1 MSKFRGSLLG
11 AAVLT
16 GVVLILSILD
26 GLATNVA
33 SSAGHW
39 PGPLDLL
46 RRYPWWTVMVLGAL
60 TLLLTIWKTV
70 KSGSGPTPASSEDL
84 LATEDRLREHV
95 DKVET
100 RRSRVED
107 RAARLPPYP
116 RALLAASGEDRDLIW
131 KVIAP
136 FIDDTIVPQK
146 LAREWAAS
154 PPAAIDGLP
163 ATGRLVV
170 AELLL
175 GYGQPAA
182 AVEHLRTAVDWGA
195 TPRAY
200 WLVRMAQVQVTPGE
214 DDPARVNRLLAE
226 AEQVDAAYP
235 LAVAMKS
242 IVAEDWNQA
251 LHALDGWSPPTL
263 WEQETVVVFR
273 HAALLGMDKLD
284 EAIIALDSGPSEFRS
299 ASILLRLAQLLRTRA
314 VQGTGD
320 SDIADATRAAEVAIR
335 ARNMRRLWR
344 SDSAEAVAVAAEA
357 AVIADDHQQV
367 WTLTRPAPD
376 GEATPSEAADS
387 RVLPVAAMGAV
398 LTGRFAQARALIDSA
413 PGGYVRL
420 CIEAELASAEP
431 SHTGSPT
438 AVEAWRETLRA
449 ATTDEEKLR
458 TLRGLAMEGASDHAV
473 LEELKARYPQ
483 AVAEIETL
491 STIASVSGADA
502 DERLRALETRSP
514 LASVRRAELLRHDD
528 PEGAAELLI
537 DANTRW
543 RNPRLLLMALD
554 CFQDAGRWEQAGR
567 VAQDALAQIGP
578 QWSGRAT
585 VMRRLADI
593 QSARNDWPMVEVT
606 CRALLGIDQNDEG
619 ARWALANAQY
629 RGGDPQQAW
638 LTLKR
643 ATALPN
649 VTTPMHARLLL
660 DLSRRYADAVEV
672 ARTALAMLHMFP
684 TDQDVHAAVIN
695 SVTMRLD
702 RTELP
707 EDIGSEITAAWQSF
721 FERYPDSERFT
732 PYTIH
737 DDDNPLADIEEQM
750 RQQARTYREFEDRIR
765 DQNHPI
771 GMLEAVVGK
780 PYSAIFPYRPL
791 GYHRLAFSDDQ
802 DNALELDLARASLTG
817 NCLVDASA
825 LYTLGLLPDAAPALI
840 ALLFRPAITDIA
852 LRDLVEADDMFG
864 LPSAGTLH
872 YDIGLG
878 QVVAR
883 ETDADVT
890 DRQRA
895 QIRSMLTTARDFR
908 RIIHPALVHLQSI
921 RPHRDPIWALT
932 LDAAQHNGTSLW
944 ADDTGLRIVA
954 HSMGIKTFSTQ
965 ALLTIA
971 HERQR
976 IDDATL
982 NQTTRALIREY
993 AVDLP
998 YDHNAL
1004 LEIGAEQNWEPR
1016 SVAVILSRAATWSNG
1031 PRVLQLFRTAFRN
1044 APDAGRKTWAYAA
1057 LTGIRDATIP
1067 DDRVEKLTA
1076 FTAMTLGD
1084 AWTRPE
1090 HASAVVAA
1098 IQALLP
1104 EETDALVQ
1112 GALKQVWTGLKETYP
1127 TEHSMI
1133 VFLHII
1139 SRLDDDYRQYGA
1151 KLILE

>member
-1 MSKFRGSLLG
+1 MSKLRGSLLV
-11 AAVLT
+11 AAVLA
-16 GVVLILSILD
+16 GLLLILSILN

-33 SSAGHW
+33 SSTRHW
-39 PGPLDLL
+39 PGPLDLI
-46 RRYPWWTVMVLGAL
+46 RRYPWWTVLVLGAL
-60 TLLLTIWKTV
+60 TVLLTVLAVVI
-70 KSGSGPTPASSEDL
+70 SGSGPTPASSEDL
-84 LATEDRLREHV
+84 LATEERLREHL

-100 RRSRVED
+100 RRSDVED

-116 RALLAASGEDRDLIW
+116 RALLAAAGEDRDLIW

-136 FIDDTIVPQK
+136 FTDDAVVPRD
-146 LAREWAAS
+146 LAREWAVS

-163 ATGRLVV
+163 ITGRLVV

-182 AVEHLRTAVDWGA
+182 AVEHLRKAVDWGA

-200 WLVRMAQVQVTPGE
+200 WLVRMAQVQMTPGE
-214 DDPARVNRLLAE
+214 DDPAPVDRLLAE
-226 AEQVDAAYP
+226 AEQVEAAYP
-235 LAVAMKS
+235 LVAAMKS
-242 IVAEDWNQA
+242 FVVEDWNQTVRA
-251 LHALDGWSPPTL
+251 LEGWNPPTF
-263 WEQETVVVFR
+263 WEHETAVIFR
-273 HAALLGMDKLD
+273 YAALLSMDKLD

-299 ASILLRLAQLLRTRA
+299 ASILLQLAQLLRTRA

-320 SDIADATRAAEVAIR
+320 SGIADATRAVEIAIR

-357 AVIADDHQQV
+357 AVVADDHQQV
-367 WTLTRPAPD
+367 WALTRPAPD

-398 LTGRFAQARALIDSA
+398 LTGRFAQARELIDSA
-413 PGGYVRL
+413 PDGYVRL
-420 CIEAELASAEP
+420 CIEAELASADP
-431 SHTGSPT
+431 SHIGSPT
-438 AVEAWRETLRA
+438 AVEAWRATLRA
-449 ATTDEEKLR
+449 AATDEEKLR
-458 TLRGLAMEGASDHAV
+458 TLRRLAMEGASDRAV
-473 LEELKARYPQ
+473 LEGLKARYPQ
-483 AVAEIETL
+483 AAAEIETL
-491 STIASVSGADA
+491 STIASVSGPDA

-543 RNPRLLLMALD
+543 RNPRLLLLALD
-554 CFQDAGRWEQAGR
+554 CYQDAGRWEQADR

-593 QSARNDWPMVEVT
+593 QSARNDWPKVEMT
-606 CRALLGIDQNDEG
+606 CRALLEIDQNDEG
-619 ARWALANAQY
+619 ARWALAHAQY

-638 LTLKR
+638 QTFKR
-643 ATALPN
+643 AAALPN
-649 VTTPMHARLLL
+649 VITPVQARLLL

-672 ARTALAMLHMFP
+672 ARTALAMLHAFP
-684 TDQDVHAAVIN
+684 DDQDVHAAVIG
-695 SVTMRLD
+695 SVTLRFD

-707 EDIGSEITAAWQSF
+707 EDIGSEVTVAWQSF

-732 PYTIH
+732 AYTIH
-737 DDDNPLADIEEQM
+737 DDNPLADIEEQI
-750 RQQARTYREFEDRIR
+750 RQQARTYREVEDRIR

-771 GMLEAVVGK
+771 GMLEVVAGK
-780 PYSAIFPYRPL
+780 PYSAIFSYRPL
-791 GYHRLAFSDDQ
+791 GYHRVAFPGDQ
-802 DNALELDLARASLTG
+802 DNALELDLARASLAG

-825 LYTLGLLPDAAPALI
+825 LYTLALLPDVAPTLI
-840 ALLFRPAITDIA
+840 ALLSRPAITDIA

-864 LPSAGTLH
+864 LPSEGTLS
-872 YDIGLG
+872 YDFGLG
-878 QVVAR
+878 RVVAVG
-883 ETDADVT
+883 TDAEVA
-890 DRQRA
+890 DRQRT
-895 QIRSMLTTARDFR
+895 QIGSMLTTARGFR

-921 RPHRDPIWALT
+921 RPHREPTWTLT
-932 LDAAQHNGTSLW
+932 LDAAKHNGTSLW

-976 IDDATL
+976 IDDTTL

-998 YDHNAL
+998 YDHSAL
-1004 LEIGAEQNWEPR
+1004 LEVGAEQNWEPR
-1016 SVAVILSRAATWSNG
+1016 SVAVILSRAITWSNG
-1031 PRVLQLFRTAFRN
+1031 PRALQLFRTAFRN
-1044 APDAGRKTWAYAA
+1044 SPDTGRKTWAYAA
-1057 LTGIRDATIP
+1057 LIGIRDATVP
-1067 DDRVEKLTA
+1067 DDRAEKLTA
-1076 FTAMTLGD
+1076 FTAITLGD

-1104 EETDALVQ
+1104 EETDALVHA
-1112 GALKQVWTGLKETYP
+1112 ALKRVWTGLKETYP
-1127 TEHSMI
+1127 TEHSVI